1 VSQPFTR
8 SNNQPFS
15 RRTISRRIREEAAE
29 IAFLRPHPDHPNN
42 GDENDYSNRN
52 YVGNYSKGLPHF
64 DCSDGAASLVN
75 IGEVKPQPYR
85 RMLRA
90 LASGQPYFFGRI
102 PLGGTRRLVNPQ
114 SGLAFDLEG
123 PDSHALKIPPAPRLD
138 SQEVA
143 GEMIEVYWMAL
154 LRDVNFG
161 SGDFNAS
168 SNPDI
173 GTAANELS
181 NLPIFKGPK
190 QGGAVTPNTI
200 FRGFTRGDL
209 IGPYVSQFLLVGT
222 ESDALPPGPADPPLN
237 PLTLRYITYGS
248 LRIDQKQRTILPGD
262 FLTNFGDWL
271 NGEQGVDSIPPNDQA
286 CGSNFDPTRRYI
298 RNMRDLANHV
308 HFDDLPQEFWNTAL
322 ILQHLERPCEPTP
335 RGPGDRGNPYVS
347 SENQDGF
354 GTLGDPNILALIGE
368 VTTRAL
374 KAAWFQK
381 WFVHRRLRPEE
392 FGALI
397 HKQYA
402 VNINAPCPVPAG
414 SFNYPFDRNILNPA
428 GPFTVLNRIFNHPV
442 GNPSNSYLLPQVYP
456 EASPL
461 HPSCPSGHATIA
473 GACVTMLKAW
483 FDESFVIP
491 TAVMIDPAHDGTP
504 QEGTRLTTAV
514 DGAGNPLRLT
524 VGDELNKLASNIAI
538 GRNMAGVHYRSDY
551 VQGLLLG
558 EAVAIGLLEEQKNTY
573 NENFYLTLTRFD
585 GQAITI

>member
-1 VSQPFTR
+1 VSQSFTR

-15 RRTISRRIREEAAE
+15 RRTISRKIREEAAE
-29 IAFLRPHPDHPNN
+29 VAFLRHHPDHPNN

-52 YVGNYSKGLPHF
+52 YIGNYSKGLPHF
-64 DCSDGAASLVN
+64 DCGDPANLIN

-138 SQEVA
+138 SQEAA
-143 GEMIEVYWMAL
+143 GEMVELYWMAL

-161 SGDFNAS
+161 NGDFNAGS
-168 SNPDI
+168 TPDI

-181 NLPIFKGPK
+181 SLPIFRGPK
-190 QGGAVTPNTI
+190 IGGVVTPNTI

-209 IGPYVSQFLLVGT
+209 IGPYISQFLLLGGT
-222 ESDALPPGPADPPLN
+222 GFVLAPITPVDGIIPYGSLSINQRQQTIQPFPSSTFLITFASWLDNENGGNLVPPGPTCGNNYDNA
-237 PLTLRYITYGS
+237 S
-248 LRIDQKQRTILPGD
+248 LR
-262 FLTNFGDWL
+262 F
-271 NGEQGVDSIPPNDQA
+271 
-286 CGSNFDPTRRYI
+286 I
-298 RNMRDLANHV
+298 RNMRDLANYV
-308 HFDDLPQEFWNTAL
+308 HFDDLPQEFWNAAL
-322 ILQHLERPCEPTP
+322 ILQHLEAPCKPMP
-335 RGPGDRGNPYVS
+335 RGPVDRGNPYVS

-392 FGALI
+392 FGALV

-402 VNINAPCPVPAG
+402 ANLNVGCPAPAG
-414 SFNYPFDRNILNPA
+414 SFDYPFDKSILDPM
-428 GPFTVLNRIFNHPV
+428 GSITVLDKIFNHTPD
-442 GNPSNSYLLPQVYP
+442 NTYLLPQVYP
-456 EASPL
+456 EGSPL
-461 HPSCPSGHATIA
+461 HPSYPSGHATIA
-473 GACVTMLKAW
+473 GACVTILKAW
-483 FDESFVIP
+483 FDESFVFPNPVIP
-491 TAVMIDPAHDGTP
+491 TADGIAL
-504 QEGTRLTTAV
+504 QNYNGI
-514 DGAGNPLRLT
+514 LT
-524 VGDELNKLASNIAI
+524 VGDELDKLASNISI

-551 VQGLLLG
+551 VTGLQLG
-558 EAVAIGLLEEQKNTY
+558 EEVAIQLLEEQKSTY
-573 NENFYLTLTRFD
+573 NENFYLTLRRFD

>member
-1 VSQPFTR
+1 VSHPSTR

-15 RRTISRRIREEAAE
+15 RRKISRRIREEAAE
-29 IAFLRPHPDHPNN
+29 IAFLRPHPGHPNN

-52 YVGNYSKGLPHF
+52 YIGNYSKGLPHF
-64 DCSDGAASLVN
+64 DCGDPLN
-75 IGEVKPQPYR
+75 LIGEVKPQPYR

-123 PDSHALKIPPAPRLD
+123 PDSHALRMPPAPRLD
-138 SQEVA
+138 SQEAA
-143 GEMIEVYWMAL
+143 GEMVELYWMAR

-161 SGDFNAS
+161 NGDF
-168 SNPDI
+168 
-173 GTAANELS
+173 AATPGSMIEIAAAELS
-181 NLPIFKGPK
+181 NLPIFNGPK
-190 QGGAVTPNTI
+190 EVAGGMLKVTPHTI
-200 FRGFTRGDL
+200 FRGFTRGDR
-209 IGPYVSQFLLVGT
+209 IGPYVSQFLLQGT
-222 ESDALPPGPADPPLN
+222 ESDLLHPRPTDPPLD

-248 LRIDQKQRTILPGD
+248 IRIDQKQRTILPGD
-262 FLTNFGDWL
+262 FLTNFEDWL
-271 NGEQGVDSIPPNDQA
+271 NGEQGVNSIPPNDQA
-286 CGSNFDPTRRYI
+286 CGNNYDPTRRYI
-298 RNMRDLANHV
+298 RNMRDLANYV
-308 HFDDLPQEFWNTAL
+308 HFDDLPQEFWNAAL
-322 ILQHLERPCEPTP
+322 ILQHLEAPCKPMP
-335 RGPGDRGNPYVS
+335 RGPVDRGNPYVS

-402 VNINAPCPVPAG
+402 GVDISTTCTASAA

-428 GPFTVLNRIFNHPV
+428 GPFTILNEIF
-442 GNPSNSYLLPQVYP
+442 SQTNSYLLPQVYP

-461 HPSCPSGHATIA
+461 HPSYPSGHATIA
-473 GACVTMLKAW
+473 GACVTLLKAW
-483 FDESFVIP
+483 FDESFVVPNPVIP
-491 TAVMIDPAHDGTP
+491 NADGTAL
-504 QEGTRLTTAV
+504 ESYSGT
-514 DGAGNPLRLT
+514 LT
-524 VGDELNKLASNIAI
+524 VGDELDKLASNISL
-538 GRNMAGVHYRSDY
+538 GRNAAGVHYRSDY
-551 VQGLLLG
+551 VTGLQLG
-558 EAVAIGLLEEQKNTY
+558 EEVAIQLLEEQKNTY
-573 NENFYLTLTRFD
+573 NENFYLTLRRFD